1 MKEQAVF
8 ILASNN
14 PKKQK
19 EMGDILAGLGVRV
32 ISMAQAGIDVQPE
45 ETGGTFEENAL
56 IKAKAVCRAGGLPA
70 LADDSGLAVD
80 ALGGAPG
87 IHSAR
92 YCPGTDWDRLQFLL
106 KNMEDIPEENRG
118 AKFVSAVACAWP
130 DGRTAVWRGEC
141 PGVLLREPRGQGGFG
156 YDPIFYLPEYGQ
168 TFAEMDQQLKN
179 KISHRARAME
189 QCAAGLAERMKAASG
204 PAAGPDGE

>member
-1 MKEQAVF
+1 MKEQISF
-8 ILASNN
+8 LLASNN

-19 EMGDILAGLGVRV
+19 EMGDILAGLGIQV

-45 ETGGTFEENAL
+45 ETGATFEENAL

-70 LADDSGLAVD
+70 LADDSGLAVE

-87 IHSAR
+87 VRSAR
-92 YCPGTDWDRLQFLL
+92 YGQGPEWHRHELLL
-106 KNMEDIPEENRG
+106 KNMENVPEETRG

-141 PGVLLREPRGQGGFG
+141 PGVLLQAPRGQGGFG

-168 TFAEMDQQLKN
+168 TFAEMSQQLKN

-189 QCAAGLAERMKAASG
+189 QCAAGLAEQIKT
-204 PAAGPDGE
+204 AGK

>member
-1 MKEQAVF
+1 MKEQISF
-8 ILASNN
+8 LLASNN

-19 EMGDILAGLGVRV
+19 EMGDILAGLGIQV

-45 ETGGTFEENAL
+45 ETGATFEENAL

-70 LADDSGLAVD
+70 LADDSGLAVE

-87 IHSAR
+87 VRSAR
-92 YCPGTDWDRLQFLL
+92 YCPGTDWDRLEFLL
-106 KNMEDIPEENRG
+106 KNMENVPEEKRG

-141 PGVLLREPRGQGGFG
+141 PGVLLQAPRGQGGFG

-168 TFAEMDQQLKN
+168 TFAEMSQQLKN

-189 QCAAGLAERMKAASG
+189 QCAAGLAEQIKT
-204 PAAGPDGE
+204 AGK

>member
-1 MKEQAVF
+1 MKEPVTF

-14 PKKQK
+14 PKKKK
-19 EMGDILAGLGVRV
+19 EMGDILTALGIRV

-45 ETGGTFEENAL
+45 EAGETFEENAR
-56 IKAKAVCRAGGLPA
+56 IKAEAVCRAGGAPA
-70 LADDSGLAVD
+70 LADDSGLSVE

-87 IHSAR
+87 VYSAR

-106 KNMEDIPEENRG
+106 KNMEDIPEGKRS

-141 PGVLLREPRGQGGFG
+141 SGVLLREPRGQGGFG
-156 YDPIFYLPEYGQ
+156 YDPAFYLPEYGQ
-168 TFAEMDQQLKN
+168 TFAEMSQQLKN
-179 KISHRARAME
+179 RISHRARAME
-189 QCAAGLAERMKAASG
+189 RCAAGLAQMMNEKK
-204 PAAGPDGE
+204 

>member
-1 MKEQAVF
+1 MKEQISF
-8 ILASNN
+8 LLASNN

-19 EMGDILAGLGVRV
+19 EMGDILAGLGIQV

-45 ETGGTFEENAL
+45 ETGATFEENAL

-70 LADDSGLAVD
+70 LADDSGLAVE

-87 IHSAR
+87 VRSAR
-92 YCPGTDWDRLQFLL
+92 YCPGTDWDRLEFLL
-106 KNMEDIPEENRG
+106 KNMENVPEEKRG

-141 PGVLLREPRGQGGFG
+141 PGVLLQAPRGQGGFG

-168 TFAEMDQQLKN
+168 TTTTSPA
-179 KISHRARAME
+179 IS
-189 QCAAGLAERMKAASG
+189 
-204 PAAGPDGE
+204 PA